1 MRHIK
6 SLDDSLYAITKE
18 FELQNHSASLILSD
32 HINDVYCGLEDETAQ
47 EAVSILMD
55 ECDEIIDAAHLMK
68 KRLNTYNKKE
78 HAL

>member
-55 ECDEIIDAAHLMK
+55 ECDEIVDAAQLMK
-68 KRLNTYNKKE
+68 KRLNAYRKGQD
-78 HAL
+78 L